1 MVKSKTKIWFWI
13 MLGGLEHLTCVILL
27 SGPTREKKLWLLK
40 NENAGK
46 WFSRFLRFSLMCM
59 CIMGLLV
66 EVTSWFWYQIKL
78 RSLVNDRKI
87 YEIYK
92 LKNQGQ
98 MKVKMYKNSPK
109 IDKNQAFWSLN
120 DLELLFNRIHI
131 AYDHHKFIS
140 GQYLTY
146 IQVVTST

>member
-1 MVKSKTKIWFWI
+1 
-13 MLGGLEHLTCVILL
+13 
-27 SGPTREKKLWLLK
+27 
-40 NENAGK
+40 
-46 WFSRFLRFSLMCM
+46 
-59 CIMGLLV
+59 MGLLV

-98 MKVKMYKNSPK
+98 MKVKMYKNTPK
-109 IDKNQAFWSLN
+109 IDKNQAFWYLN
-120 DLELLFNRIHI
+120 DLELLFNRINI

-140 GQYLTY
+140 GQYFTN
-146 IQVVTST
+146 I

>member
-1 MVKSKTKIWFWI
+1 
-13 MLGGLEHLTCVILL
+13 MLGGLEHLACVILL
-27 SGPTREKKLWLLK
+27 SGPTWEKKLWLLK

-46 WFSRFLRFSLMCM
+46 WFSRFLRFSLMWM

-98 MKVKMYKNSPK
+98 MKVKMYKNSQK
-109 IDKNQAFWSLN
+109 INKNQAFWSLN
-120 DLELLFNRIHI
+120 DHELLFNRIHI
-131 AYDHHKFIS
+131 SYDIHKFIL

-146 IQVVTST
+146 I